1 MKNKGLQTG
10 NVNRVWR
17 IVEMQLG
24 TVERRKVFEQ
34 LTGSQTEIQ
43 TDPL

>member
-10 NVNRVWR
+10 NVRVWR

-34 LTGSQTEIQ
+34 STGSQTEIQ